1 MLGYATF
8 YTSLPVFSL
17 ILDED
22 LSRENVLLY
31 PNLYISLRKSREMNT
46 KTFFTWVW
54 VSIYQGLLIMVL
66 SINLFEQSFVR
77 IVTITFTALI
87 ISELLNVATTIH
99 RLNRYIVASQLI
111 TLIIYGLSLVF
122 MRNYLDTSKIDIDFV
137 WKVALIVFFSWTPI
151 YVAKCIKRK
160 IAPSEEDKI
169 TH

>member
-1 MLGYATF
+1 M
-8 YTSLPVFSL
+8 
-17 ILDED
+17 
-22 LSRENVLLY
+22 
-31 PNLYISLRKSREMNT
+31 
-46 KTFFTWVW
+46 
-54 VSIYQGLLIMVL
+54 
-66 SINLFEQSFVR
+66 
-77 IVTITFTALI
+77 
-87 ISELLNVATTIH
+87 NVATTIH

-169 TH
+169 THWYILYSLYVSNIIMQIIKEFKSNHHQILIDLMILFGQFPFLMINHHSQCFSFLTLLSCFSITFSS